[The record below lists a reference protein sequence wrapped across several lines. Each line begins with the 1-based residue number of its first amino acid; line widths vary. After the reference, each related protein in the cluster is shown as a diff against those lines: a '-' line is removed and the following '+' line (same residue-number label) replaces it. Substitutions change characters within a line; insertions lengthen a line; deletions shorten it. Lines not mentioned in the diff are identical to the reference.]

1 MDVTVYTS
9 DYRVQA
15 TEIAEALEDSEYFV
29 TSVKVYRR
37 ETGDLQDEWAR

>member
-1 MDVTVYTS
+1 MDITVYTS

-37 ETGDLQDEWAR
+37 ETGDLQDEWDR

>member
-1 MDVTVYTS
+1 MDVTAYTS
-9 DYRVQA
+9 DHRVQA
-15 TEIAEALEDSEYFV
+15 AEIAEALEGGEYFV